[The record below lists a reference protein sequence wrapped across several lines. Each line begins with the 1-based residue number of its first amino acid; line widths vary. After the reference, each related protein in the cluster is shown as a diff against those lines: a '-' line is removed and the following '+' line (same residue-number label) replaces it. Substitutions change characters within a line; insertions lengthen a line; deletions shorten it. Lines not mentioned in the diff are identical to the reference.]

1 MKVDLQS
8 TVFNDKIISDTNEIR
23 KSNVI
28 SVVSPLE
35 PSTKNPVSTQFF
47 PYITINEEPMP
58 TDIPLESKC
67 TKRHSRHMCVYVRIS
82 FILVCQLTF
91 AIERNVFVFRS
102 FRDSSFFFFF
112 SRFSYIP
119 MKRLAGR

>member
-67 TKRHSRHMCVYVRIS
+67 TKRLNEIV
-82 FILVCQLTF
+82 L
-91 AIERNVFVFRS
+91 
-102 FRDSSFFFFF
+102 
-112 SRFSYIP
+112 
-119 MKRLAGR
+119 